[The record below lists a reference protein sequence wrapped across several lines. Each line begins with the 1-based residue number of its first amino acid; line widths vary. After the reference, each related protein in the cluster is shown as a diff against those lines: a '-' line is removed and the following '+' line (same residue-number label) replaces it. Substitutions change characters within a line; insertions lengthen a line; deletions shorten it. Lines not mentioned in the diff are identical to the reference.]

1 MLCTACIDLCSVG
14 LGVQRLYQL
23 VQCGIRCAVWDHVCS
38 ACINLCSVGSCVQRL
53 YQLVQC
59 GSRCAVWDQVCSMG
73 CGAPKAEIMGLAC
86 AGPSRIMPLCVF
98 AVWD

>member
-23 VQCGIRCAVWDHVCS
+23 VQRGIRCAVWDQV
-38 ACINLCSVGSCVQRL
+38 CSVGSD
-53 YQLVQC
+53 VQC
-59 GSRCAVWDQVCSMG
+59 GIRCAVWDQVCSMG

-86 AGPSRIMPLCVF
+86 AGPSRIMPMCVF
-98 AVWD
+98 VCV